1 MPYRLLTPVI
11 VHLCPFP

>member
-11 VHLCPFP
+11 VHLCLFP